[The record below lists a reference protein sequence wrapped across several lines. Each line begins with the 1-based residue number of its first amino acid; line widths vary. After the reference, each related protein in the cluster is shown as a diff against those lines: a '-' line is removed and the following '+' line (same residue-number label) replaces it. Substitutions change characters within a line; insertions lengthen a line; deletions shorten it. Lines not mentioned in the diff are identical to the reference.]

1 MRRLILLTVGLLV
14 LVLATAARAG
24 DVQLRLRMGFPAI
37 LPPLVEVQPG
47 IRVVQDF
54 DEEVFFTGGF
64 YWVQRD
70 GNWYRARD
78 HRGTWRYVRPGGI
91 PAGLTQHESGHY
103 RRWQHD
109 EHRAWPAAQHAGRDA
124 RHWRAGDYRERRQP
138 PEEQRQGAHEKSQGH
153 GDDRRGHRD

>member
-1 MRRLILLTVGLLV
+1 MRKLILLAVGLLV
-14 LVLATAARAG
+14 LVMATAALAS
-24 DVQLRLRMGFPAI
+24 DVQVRLRMGFPAI

-47 IRVVQDF
+47 VKVVQDF

-91 PAGLTQHESGHY
+91 PAALVQHEPGHY

-109 EHRAWPAAQHAGRDA
+109 EHRAWPGAKHAGRHA
-124 RHWRAGDYRERRQP
+124 RHWKPTDYRERR
-138 PEEQRQGAHEKSQGH
+138 
-153 GDDRRGHRD
+153 